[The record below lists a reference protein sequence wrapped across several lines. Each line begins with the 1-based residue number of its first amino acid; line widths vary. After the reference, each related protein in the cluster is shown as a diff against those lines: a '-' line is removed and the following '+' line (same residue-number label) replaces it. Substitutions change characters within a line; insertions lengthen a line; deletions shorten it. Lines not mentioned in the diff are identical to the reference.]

1 MENITDADGK
11 HVCRVLKDFRVQKI
25 YHDIYLQSDRLLL
38 ADVFESFFNKCIEIY
53 EFDPAY
59 IFRTKISIVAMP
71 KEKRI
76 KMGLFKDVDMLLIV
90 ENGIRDRMC
99 HAIHGYVQA
108 NNKKWTFMNQK
119 NESSYLMNWNVKKLH
134 GVTT

>member
-1 MENITDADGK
+1 MLLKGFYPYEHMSSWQRFNQTSLGDKKKFDSNLTMENVTDADYK

-38 ADVFESFFNKCIEIY
+38 ADAFESFLNKCIEIY

-76 KMGLFKDVDMLLIV
+76 K
-90 ENGIRDRMC
+90 NG
-99 HAIHGYVQA
+99 
-108 NNKKWTFMNQK
+108 TF
-119 NESSYLMNWNVKKLH
+119 
-134 GVTT
+134 